1 MLPIGPLMKEHR
13 KIERMVALIAD
24 EADRL
29 AADEGAEPDA
39 EFNYDALI
47 FMREYADECHHG
59 KEEDILFEAL
69 QQRDISEEHEKIIE
83 RLISDHVRGRE
94 LAAALE
100 EATDRWEDGD
110 SDARADILEV
120 FEGIADLYPEHIAT
134 EDDNFFIPVMD
145 YFSDEEKEDMMEDM
159 WDFDHELFTEMYT
172 GCITQYEDEET
183 D

>member
-24 EADRL
+24 EAERL
-29 AADEGAEPDA
+29 AGDEAEEPDA

-59 KEEDILFEAL
+59 KEEKMLFVAL
-69 QQRDISEEHEKIIE
+69 EQRDISEEHQEILE
-83 RLISDHVRGRE
+83 RLISDHDRSRE
-94 LAAALE
+94 LAATLE
-100 EATDRWEDGD
+100 EATDRWEDGQE
-110 SDARADILEV
+110 DARADILEA
-120 FEGIADLYPEHIAT
+120 FEGIADLYPDHIAT
-134 EDDNFFIPVMD
+134 EDDHFFIPVMD

-159 WDFDHELFTEMYT
+159 WDFDHDLFTEMYT
-172 GCITQYEDEET
+172 GCITRWEDERG